1 MSASDLRHDTALC
14 IVREGIGRTVS
25 IRTKSGTDYYGECAS
40 MTPDS
45 SVVLICPGGSVVV
58 VYVSDIESI
67 TFPFASLTDAEK
79 EIMRDDSF

>member
-1 MSASDLRHDTALC
+1 MSDSNLRHNTALS
-14 IVREGIGRTVS
+14 IIREGIGRTIS
-25 IRTKSGTDYYGECAS
+25 IRTKSGTDYYGECAN
-40 MTPDS
+40 MKPNS

-58 VYVSDIESI
+58 VYVSDIESV